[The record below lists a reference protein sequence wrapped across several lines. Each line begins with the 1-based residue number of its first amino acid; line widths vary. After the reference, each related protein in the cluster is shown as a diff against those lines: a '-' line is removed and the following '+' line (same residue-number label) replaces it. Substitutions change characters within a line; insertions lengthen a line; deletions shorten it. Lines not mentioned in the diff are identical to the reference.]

1 MHFLWYTFSGKES
14 LLTIKA
20 SKVAHHF
27 LTLMNDSAVLLQG
40 EMRCWSLI
48 ECKGVRSINEYQKME
63 LIQRKN
69 PASSCS
75 MAN

>member
-1 MHFLWYTFSGKES
+1 MIDKFDSRFAVIQFCSSLVIDYRLQIFFGTSKES

-40 EMRCWSLI
+40 EMR
-48 ECKGVRSINEYQKME
+48 
-63 LIQRKN
+63 
-69 PASSCS
+69 
-75 MAN
+75 